1 MSILSTSLSRIK
13 ESPTIAITQKARL
26 LKESGKEVIAL
37 ASGEP
42 DFDTPDNIKAA
53 AIKAIKEGQT
63 KYTAVDGT
71 PELKKAIVNKFKRE
85 NNLIFD
91 VDNIT
96 VGTGGKQ
103 VIYNCILATINPGD
117 EVIIPAPYW
126 VSYPDIVL
134 LAGGTPKFVECDEQ
148 SDFKISAEQLEKLIT
163 NKTKWFI
170 LNSPANPTGMC
181 YSRSELTELVKVLKK
196 HKHVNILT
204 DDIYEHII
212 YHDVKSANDPKFV
225 NILEIDNSLKDRTI
239 VINGVSKAYA
249 MTGWRIGY
257 AAGSKELIKAMQ
269 KIQSQSTTNPSSISQ
284 AAAIKAIKEGQ
295 TKYTAVDGTPELKK
309 AIVNK
314 FKRENNLSFD
324 VENITVGTGGKQVI
338 YNCILATI
346 NPGDEVIIPAPYWV
360 SYPDIV
366 LLAGGTPKFVEC
378 DEQSDFKISA
388 EQLEKLI
395 TNKTKWFIL
404 NSPANPTGMC
414 YSRSELTELV
424 KVLKKHK
431 HVNILTDDIYEHIIY
446 QDVKSAN
453 DPKFV
458 NILEIDNALKDR
470 TIVINGVSKAYAMTG
485 WRIGYAAGPKELI
498 KGIQKIQSQSTTNPS
513 SISQAAAVEALNGDQ
528 SFINTRALEFK
539 KRRDFVV
546 HALNNI
552 NGLTCVNP
560 QGAFYV
566 FPNCKKTMNKK
577 TSSGKIIKND
587 TDFATY
593 LLEETGVAI
602 VQGSAFGLEGYF
614 RISYATSM
622 QILEKAVIKI
632 KSFCESLK

>member
-42 DFDTPDNIKAA
+42 DFDTPNNIK
-53 AIKAIKEGQT
+53 E
-63 KYTAVDGT
+63 
-71 PELKKAIVNKFKRE
+71 
-85 NNLIFD
+85 
-91 VDNIT
+91 
-96 VGTGGKQ
+96 
-103 VIYNCILATINPGD
+103 
-117 EVIIPAPYW
+117 
-126 VSYPDIVL
+126 
-134 LAGGTPKFVECDEQ
+134 
-148 SDFKISAEQLEKLIT
+148 
-163 NKTKWFI
+163 
-170 LNSPANPTGMC
+170 
-181 YSRSELTELVKVLKK
+181 
-196 HKHVNILT
+196 
-204 DDIYEHII
+204 
-212 YHDVKSANDPKFV
+212 
-225 NILEIDNSLKDRTI
+225 
-239 VINGVSKAYA
+239 
-249 MTGWRIGY
+249 
-257 AAGSKELIKAMQ
+257 
-269 KIQSQSTTNPSSISQ
+269 
-284 AAAIKAIKEGQ
+284 AAIKAIKEGQ

-324 VENITVGTGGKQVI
+324 VDNITVGTGGKQVI

-346 NPGDEVIIPAPYWV
+346 NSGDEVIIPAPYWV
-360 SYPDIV
+360 SYPDMV

-378 DEQSDFKISA
+378 DERSNFKISA
-388 EQLEKLI
+388 DQLDKLI

-404 NSPANPTGMC
+404 NSPGNPTGMC

-431 HVNILTDDIYEHIIY
+431 HVNILTDDIYEHILY
-446 QDVKSAN
+446 QDKGEN
-453 DPKFV
+453 DSRFV
-458 NILEIDNALKDR
+458 NILEIEDSLKDR
-470 TIVINGVSKAYAMTG
+470 TLVVNGVSKAYAMTG

-498 KGIQKIQSQSTTNPS
+498 KAIQKIQSQSTTNPS
-513 SISQAAAVEALNGDQ
+513 SVSQAAAVEALNGDQ
-528 SFINTRALEFK
+528 SFINPRALEFK

-546 HALNNI
+546 NALNNI
-552 NGLTCVNP
+552 KGLTCVNP
-560 QGAFYV
+560 EGAFYV
-566 FPNCKKTMNKK
+566 FPNCKKLMNKK